1 MTESFELSAN
11 MVRPGTGLHADQ
23 TARNVHRVL
32 ADMMPIVAMVDG
44 IDSRDM
50 GRAPCAANIN
60 SLRDSTLPG
69 QEHGR
74 AIPLADIRSRA
85 EVLSG

>member
-32 ADMMPIVAMVDG
+32 ADIDADRGDG
-44 IDSRDM
+44 
-50 GRAPCAANIN
+50 GW
-60 SLRDSTLPG
+60 
-69 QEHGR
+69 H
-74 AIPLADIRSRA
+74 
-85 EVLSG
+85 